1 LFMRRIA
8 MENKLKWRRLKE
20 FCLGLIGYFLGT
32 IIHALGGYSGHT
44 SRTLF
49 GITFVVIIRAL
60 YDIYKRFRYPEVMKK
75 ERQLEKDERNLLI
88 QYKSA
93 NIAINVTMFTLI
105 IVWLIG
111 VII

>member
-1 LFMRRIA
+1 

-60 YDIYKRFRYPEVMKK
+60 YDIYKRIRYPEIIEK
-75 ERQLEKDERNLLI
+75 EKQLEKDERNLLI

-93 NIAINVTMFTLI
+93 DISINVTMLILI
-105 IVWLIG
+105 IVWLVS
-111 VII
+111 VINKKM